1 MEGNQTM
8 AIKITAKNNKLN
20 GAFAGIVFKNG
31 KATVDG
37 TDAEKRRAIVFAERS
52 GLDYEDTSVK
62 EEVAKKAPAKK

>member
-1 MEGNQTM
+1 M

-20 GAFAGIVFKNG
+20 GTFIGIEFKNG

-62 EEVAKKAPAKK
+62 EEVAKATPVKK

>member
-1 MEGNQTM
+1 M

-20 GAFAGIVFKNG
+20 GKFIGIEFKNG

-37 TDAEKRRAIVFAERS
+37 TDAEKRKAIVFAERS

-62 EEVAKKAPAKK
+62 EEVAKEVVAKATPAKK